1 LGAGIINLFPVNN
14 KMIKKKLI
22 SLKTKQEQEQS
33 EQEPIKQRD
42 QLSKNARVVIAS
54 IVEFVWGCFVAMVGL
69 GIFYVIIYG
78 LSYVGVA
85 SMITATIWKVGCG
98 AGAIIFCL
106 CFLGN
111 ISMIHTSFVT
121 KPILWLA
128 MALIPGIFFVRALM
142 FA

>member
-1 LGAGIINLFPVNN
+1 MKNI
-14 KMIKKKLI
+14 
-22 SLKTKQEQEQS
+22 LKTKEEQENRKGES
-33 EQEPIKQRD
+33 FKESFIDK
-42 QLSKNARVVIAS
+42 LCVVIAS